1 MTFDKR
7 VSTPQVFRVD
17 CPEMI
22 ADGRFEDASVDQ
34 RGDPVQQLMLFNHRR
49 RTEHRPRKQECQVQR
64 DRFALERHD
73 IPRRRVMIKTTRHRT
88 SARILRS
95 PDSFQW
101 EDFHQRP
108 NALQAGEG
116 TRRLVVCLNLSG
128 TVHAPFGAST
138 KAAICLAALRGNCR
152 CGPCPERGN
161 VTS

>member
-95 PDSFQW
+95 PAP
-101 EDFHQRP
+101 R
-108 NALQAGEG
+108 
-116 TRRLVVCLNLSG
+116 TLSSG
-128 TVHAPFGAST
+128 KIST
-138 KAAICLAALRGNCR
+138 KGRMPCKLAKARG
-152 CGPCPERGN
+152 GSLS
-161 VTS
+161 V